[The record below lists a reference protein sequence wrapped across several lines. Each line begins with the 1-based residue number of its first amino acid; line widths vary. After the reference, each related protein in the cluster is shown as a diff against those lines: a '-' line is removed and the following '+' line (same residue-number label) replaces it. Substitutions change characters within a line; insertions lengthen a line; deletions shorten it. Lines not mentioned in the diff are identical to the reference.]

1 MVKRN
6 RRLVIIIAALS
17 ITWFACG
24 EKATKFALNNIKV
37 PIGAVGKPIMC
48 CSILGLVKMPSEYGE
63 WAAKTALE
71 ILDGKAPSDIPLTQ
85 NKEGEI
91 ILNLDLAEKL
101 DIAFDVNI
109 LKKAQTYQGSE

>member
-1 MVKRN
+1 
-6 RRLVIIIAALS
+6 
-17 ITWFACG
+17 
-24 EKATKFALNNIKV
+24 
-37 PIGAVGKPIMC
+37 
-48 CSILGLVKMPSEYGE
+48 MPSEYGE

-101 DIAFDVNI
+101 DIAFDMNI
-109 LKKAQTYQGSE
+109 LKNAQIYQGSE